1 MVKVVVTGIGLI
13 SALGKNLEDSWR
25 KLIAGKSGIQF
36 YQPFPELLPL
46 PLGLIAQNPAKL
58 KTLTQRVVADAVE
71 DAGLVPPLSD
81 CGVVIGSSRGYQASW
96 EVLAHLRSREKLN
109 QSAPLPL
116 SSDAQSVCLEDWLET
131 LPHMNAIAAAR
142 QIGSTGIVLAPM
154 AACATGIWAIAQA
167 ANLVQTGQ
175 CERVIAGAVEAPIT
189 PLSLTGFQQMG
200 ALAKTGS
207 YPFDL
212 HREGLVLGEGGAV
225 FILESAELARER
237 GAKIYGEI
245 LGFSLTNDAYH
256 SNVPEP
262 EGRSAIAAIKQ
273 CLARSGLTPADIDY
287 IHAHGT
293 ATLLN
298 DRIESMVIQR
308 LFPQKVAISSTKGS
322 SGHTLG
328 ASGALGV
335 AFSLLALQHQILP
348 PCVGLQQPEFD
359 LDLVMAARHSK
370 IQRVL
375 CFSFGFGGQNAV
387 IGLSLYRKI

>member
-1 MVKVVVTGIGLI
+1 MQSLIPNPQSPIPNFKLVKVVVTGIGLI

-154 AACATGIWAIAQA
+154 AACATGIWAIA
-167 ANLVQTGQ
+167 
-175 CERVIAGAVEAPIT
+175 
-189 PLSLTGFQQMG
+189 
-200 ALAKTGS
+200 
-207 YPFDL
+207 
-212 HREGLVLGEGGAV
+212 
-225 FILESAELARER
+225 
-237 GAKIYGEI
+237 
-245 LGFSLTNDAYH
+245 
-256 SNVPEP
+256 
-262 EGRSAIAAIKQ
+262 
-273 CLARSGLTPADIDY
+273 
-287 IHAHGT
+287 
-293 ATLLN
+293 
-298 DRIESMVIQR
+298 
-308 LFPQKVAISSTKGS
+308 
-322 SGHTLG
+322 
-328 ASGALGV
+328 
-335 AFSLLALQHQILP
+335 
-348 PCVGLQQPEFD
+348 
-359 LDLVMAARHSK
+359 
-370 IQRVL
+370 
-375 CFSFGFGGQNAV
+375 
-387 IGLSLYRKI
+387 